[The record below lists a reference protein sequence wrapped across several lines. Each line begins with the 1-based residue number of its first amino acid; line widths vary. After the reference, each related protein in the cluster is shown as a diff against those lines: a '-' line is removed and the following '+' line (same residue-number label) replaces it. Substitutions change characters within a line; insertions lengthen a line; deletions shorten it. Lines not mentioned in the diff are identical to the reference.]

1 MASPPATDTSDVQ
14 PLPRGFAR
22 LIFTQFVSGLADHA
36 LLVIAFALL
45 MHQGADPWWAAML
58 KFFFTLAYVLL
69 APWVGIWAD
78 RRPKAQVMASMNL
91 LKLGG
96 VVMLLLGVSPWLAMA
111 WVGLGAAAYAPAKYG
126 LLTELVLPQQLVRA
140 NSWLEVSVVSAAIL
154 GAVTAGVLI
163 SPAVT
168 TSSVAQWVQG
178 WAGALGWH
186 AQAHPFA
193 LALLGLGA
201 CYLAAAALN
210 AGLPDSGARYP
221 RQPLHPWP
229 VCRDFLRANAVMW
242 RDPAGRLSMAVTTL
256 FWGVGATL
264 QVAVLLWAQEVLGL
278 RIEHGT
284 YLQGVVA
291 VGVMVGAAAVGR
303 AVCLGRSP
311 AVLPAGMLLGGLL
324 MAGAWLSDVRAAA
337 LVMLLAGVSA
347 GVLVVPLN
355 ALLQY
360 RGHTLLTAGR
370 SIAVQNFN
378 ENLGV
383 LGLVAFYSLLLSQG
397 LHIQQAMSLLGL
409 LIAIHMAVLFLWW
422 RRTGSA
428 SGAIKSLAE
437 VKPPV
442 ATSRQWPQR

>member
-1 MASPPATDTSDVQ
+1 MASFPEGPASSAQ
-14 PLPRGFAR
+14 PLPSGFAR

-36 LLVIAFALL
+36 MLVVVFALL
-45 MHQGADPWWAAML
+45 MYQGSDPWWAAML
-58 KFFFTLAYVLL
+58 KFFFTLAYVLF

-78 RRPKAQVMASMNL
+78 RRPKAQVMAWMNL

-96 VVMLLLGVSPWLAMA
+96 VGMLLLGVSPWLAMA

-126 LLTELVLPQQLVRA
+126 LLTELVAPEQLVRA

-168 TSSVAQWVQG
+168 SSSFSQWVQS
-178 WAGALGWH
+178 WAGGLGWH
-186 AQAHPFA
+186 DMEHPYA
-193 LALLGLGA
+193 LALFALGA
-201 CYLAAAALN
+201 FYVAAAVLN

-221 RQPLHPWP
+221 HQPMLSWT
-229 VCRDFLRANAVMW
+229 VCRAFMRANARLW

-264 QVAVLLWAQEVLGL
+264 QVAVLLWAQKVLGL

-284 YLQGVVA
+284 YLQAVVA

-303 AVCLGRSP
+303 AICLGRAPS
-311 AVLPAGMLLGGLL
+311 VLPAGILLGGLL
-324 MAGAWLSDVRAAA
+324 MAGSWLTDVWAAA
-337 LVMLLAGVSA
+337 VVLLLAGASA
-347 GVLVVPLN
+347 GALVVPLN
-355 ALLQY
+355 ALLQH
-360 RGHTLLTAGR
+360 RGHELLTAGS

-383 LGLVAFYSLLLSQG
+383 LAMVGFYSLLLSQG
-397 LHIQQAMSLLGL
+397 LEIQQVMTLLGCLITVHMTVL
-409 LIAIHMAVLFLWW
+409 LVWW
-422 RRTGSA
+422 RQRA
-428 SGAIKSLAE
+428 RLPAPVKSPADSSPSERPTLE
-437 VKPPV
+437 
-442 ATSRQWPQR
+442 SPQR